1 MIAHRAID
9 RPCTFL
15 NERARIVTT
24 QSTVPVAAKRT
35 IVWRWRVVDIVVAAV
50 IGVAAGVVF
59 WAFGLAYSIPGDA
72 LGAILVAAGAGFV
85 VACRRRTASFSAV
98 RIVRCTW

>member
-1 MIAHRAID
+1 M
-9 RPCTFL
+9 
-15 NERARIVTT
+15 TT
-24 QSTVPVAAKRT
+24 QSTLPTSAKRT

-72 LGAILVAAGAGFV
+72 LGALLPGAQGLLYGV
-85 VACRRRTASFSAV
+85 
-98 RIVRCTW
+98 